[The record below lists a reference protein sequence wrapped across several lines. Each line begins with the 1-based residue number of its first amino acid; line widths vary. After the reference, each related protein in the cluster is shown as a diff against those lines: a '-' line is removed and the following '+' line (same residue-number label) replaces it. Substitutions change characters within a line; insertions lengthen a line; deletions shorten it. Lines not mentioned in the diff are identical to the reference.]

1 MSKTP
6 KYARVAVPT
15 PLKEPL
21 VYSIPEELAESL
33 AVGMRVLVPLGRR
46 RVTGVLVDFENQ
58 SAVPRIKPIAACLDD
73 TPILDAAFLKLCR
86 WAAQYYVASLGEVLA
101 AALPPVVRTE
111 TRVFVTYHDCP
122 ESFHGPLDKDI
133 LEEVKRRGRIQRT
146 SLARLFPGRG
156 VRAALARLMADGSLA
171 IEDRLRGH
179 RRENKRRKLELHTG
193 SGSGPTLRPSDRPLT
208 AEQTTVLDELQKRL
222 DPGGFETF
230 LLHGVT
236 GSGKTEV
243 YLRAMEVM
251 CLQGRQSLI
260 LVPEIALT
268 PQLLDRLEER
278 FPGHVAVLHSGLTG
292 ADRWRHW
299 WSIVG
304 GDVHVVVGARS
315 AVFAPIPRLGLIIVD
330 EEHDGSYKQEEGIHY
345 HGRDLAVVRGQ
356 ILGCPVLLGSA
367 TPSVESY
374 NNARSGRYQL
384 LEMTRRVE
392 DKPLPVVEIVDL
404 RAGVGAESKKRL
416 LFSESLAQALQTNYA
431 SGQQSLIFLN
441 RRGFANFLQ
450 CWSCGFVLRCPNC
463 SISLTYHLER
473 GRVFCH
479 HCGFNQAKVDA
490 CPKCHDLSFSEV
502 GFGTEKVEQELR
514 SLIPRARIH
523 RMDRDTTAKRGA
535 QERIFRLWESGELDI
550 LVGTQMVTKGHDVG
564 GVTLVGVLNADLSLN
579 LPDFRAVEKTYQLIS
594 QVAGRAGRGEQ
605 PGRVIVQTLMPEHY
619 CFPHAKAHDYQG
631 FFDEETAFRR
641 ELSYPPFE
649 RLVHLRLE
657 GTNAA
662 DVARRAVGLG
672 SDLRRLVDSVS
683 ANGTVEILGPVAAP
697 IAKLRNWYRWQIL
710 LKGSRSQKLL
720 EMARQAAD
728 WVPRSKGMRL
738 QIDVDPYNML

>member
-1 MSKTP
+1 M
-6 KYARVAVPT
+6 AVPT
-15 PLKEPL
+15 PLKQPL
-21 VYSIPEELAESL
+21 VYSIPEELAGAL

-46 RVTGVLVDFENQ
+46 RVTGVLVDFAST
-58 SAVPRIKPIAACLDD
+58 SAIDGIKPIAGCLDEA
-73 TPILDAAFLKLCR
+73 PVLDAAFLKLCR
-86 WAAQYYVASLGEVLA
+86 WVAQYYVASLGEVLA
-101 AALPPVVRTE
+101 AALPPTVRTE
-111 TRVFVTYHDCP
+111 TRVYVAYRACP
-122 ESFHGPLDKDI
+122 ASFHGQLDKVIWD
-133 LEEVKRRGRIQRT
+133 EVKRRGRIPRT
-146 SLARLFPGRG
+146 SVARLFPGRG
-156 VRAALARLMADGSLA
+156 VRAALDRLIAEGSLA

-179 RRENKRRKLELHTG
+179 RREEKRRRLERHAG
-193 SGSGPTLRPSDRPLT
+193 RGSGPTIPARDRPLT
-208 AEQTTVLDELQKRL
+208 EEQATVLHGLQRRL
-222 DPGGFETF
+222 DLGGFETF

-243 YLRAMEVM
+243 YLRAMAVM
-251 CLQGRQSLI
+251 CQQDRQSLI

-278 FPGHVAVLHSGLTG
+278 FPGQVAVLHSGLT
-292 ADRWRHW
+292 ATDRWRHW
-299 WSIVG
+299 WSIVAG
-304 GDVHVVVGARS
+304 EVRVVVGARS

-330 EEHDGSYKQEEGIHY
+330 EEHDGSYKQEDGIRY

-374 NNARSGRYQL
+374 NNVRSGRYTL
-384 LEMTRRVE
+384 LEMRRRVE
-392 DKPLPVVEIVDL
+392 NKPLPVVEVVDL
-404 RAGVGAESKKRL
+404 RTRDGSESKTRP
-416 LFSESLAQALQTNYA
+416 LFSAQLVQALQANFQA
-431 SGQQSLIFLN
+431 GQQSLIFLN

-450 CWSCGFVLRCPNC
+450 CWSCGFVLKCPNC
-463 SISLTYHLER
+463 SISLTYHFER

-479 HCGFNQAKVDA
+479 HCGFNQPKASA
-490 CPKCHDLSFSEV
+490 CPKCRDLSFSEV

-514 SLIPRARIH
+514 RLIPRARVH

-535 QERIFRLWESGELDI
+535 QEHIFRLWESGELDI

-564 GVTLVGVLNADLSLN
+564 GVTLVGVLYADLSLN

-594 QVAGRAGRGEQ
+594 QVAGRAGRGDR

-619 CFPHAKAHDYQG
+619 CFPHARAHDYQG
-631 FFDEETAFRR
+631 FFDDETALRQ
-641 ELSYPPFE
+641 ELSYPPFA

-662 DVARRAVGLG
+662 AVARRAVDLG
-672 SDLRRLVDSVS
+672 GDLRRVADSLPTGS
-683 ANGTVEILGPVAAP
+683 AVEILGPVAAP

-710 LKGSRSQKLL
+710 LKGSRSHTLL

-728 WVPRSKGMRL
+728 WVPRSKGTRL